1 MAFCVFLRCQ
11 LMLVIRQPFDLANIK
26 QSHMYK
32 YILPAVCLFVLN
44 GCSNITN
51 STNTKGDKA
60 TAASFFPVTSF
71 IKGQII
77 VLDSLPV
84 TPLQITTVRGK
95 ADSVWIT
102 KNELKKLLQPFLTPI
117 IDETSLAD
125 FFTETKFKDETL
137 NAITFTYD
145 PSKVIPDSIPLRHW
159 DVYIHP
165 ETGKVEKVYMVKNI
179 EAQGQRFTQQLTWQT
194 DKMVKIT
201 TLLNMKDGTQALLK
215 EVVFIWNF

>member
-1 MAFCVFLRCQ
+1 M
-11 LMLVIRQPFDLANIK
+11 N
-26 QSHMYK
+26 K
-32 YILPAVCLFVLN
+32 YILPAICLLVLN
-44 GCSNITN
+44 SCSNITN
-51 STNTKGDKA
+51 KTNTPEDKT

-84 TPLQITTVRGK
+84 TPLQITTVNGK

-102 KNELKKLLQPFLTPI
+102 KNDLKKLVQPFLTPV

-159 DVYIHP
+159 DVYINP
-165 ETGKVEKVYMVKNI
+165 ETGNVEKVYIVKNI
-179 EAQGQRFTQQLTWQT
+179 QEQGKVFTQQLTWQT
-194 DKMVKIT
+194 NKLVKIT
-201 TLLNMKDGTQALLK
+201 TILNKKDGNQELLK
-215 EVVFIWNF
+215 EVVFVWNF